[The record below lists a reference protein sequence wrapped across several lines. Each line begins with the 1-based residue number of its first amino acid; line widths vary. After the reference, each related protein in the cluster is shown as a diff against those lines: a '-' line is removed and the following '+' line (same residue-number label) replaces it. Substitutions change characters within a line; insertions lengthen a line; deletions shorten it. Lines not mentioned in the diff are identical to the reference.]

1 MSKCRLRKDLI
12 EQGLS
17 VDVCLLDLT
26 TKEREYAH
34 EGGRWLKELFPE
46 DEVFYDCL
54 QSDFEL
60 NNQGHTLIIAHK
72 GKVFSA
78 NAIDFDFNDQ
88 RIEVTTVFEKEE
100 V

>member
-1 MSKCRLRKDLI
+1 MSNCRLRKDLI
-12 EQGLS
+12 EEGLS
-17 VDVCLLDLT
+17 VPVCQLKLETLEIDWSVFQD
-26 TKEREYAH
+26 K
-34 EGGRWLKELFPE
+34 WLKDLFPE

-78 NAIDFDFNDQ
+78 NAIDFDFND
-88 RIEVTTVFEKEE
+88 
-100 V
+100 